1 MQNSPPS
8 PKQPENTPGT
18 QGKDSSP
25 TLPAITLP
33 KGGGAIRG
41 IGEKFAANPVTGTG
55 SMTVPIATSP
65 GRSGFGPQLSLSYD
79 SGAGNGPFGLGWS
92 LSLPSI
98 TRKTD
103 KGLPQYRDA
112 EESDVF
118 LLSGS
123 DDLVPVLVEI
133 AGAWVPE
140 RLPPRTVNG
149 VSYLI
154 KRYRPRI
161 EGLFAR
167 IERWTNLSDAK
178 DVFWRSISK
187 DNITTWYGKI
197 EESRILDPAET
208 TRIYSWLICES
219 YDDKGN
225 VIAYRYKK
233 ENSDPIDRA
242 RANEANRDDK
252 TRGAQPYLKSIHY
265 GNHTPYLPKLEP
277 DAPWPTLPALTEWY
291 FEVVLDYGE
300 HDKDAPEPE
309 DDPDVGPLWPQRK
322 DPFSTYRAG
331 FEIRTYRL
339 CRRVLMFHHFR
350 GVGGYDG
357 LVRATEFTYTEGPL
371 ASFMSGATQA
381 GFIREEN
388 RRYLRRSLPPL
399 EFSYSEARIETKIHE
414 LDPESAENLPM
425 GLDGLRYQWVDLDG
439 EGLSGILTEQ
449 AEGWFYK
456 RNLTPINS
464 PLGDGR
470 IQARLAPAELIAS
483 KPALSLNGTRAQF
496 LDLAGDGQLD
506 LVSFQ
511 GPTPGFYERTQD
523 EEWDPFVAFESL
535 PVLNWDDPNLKFV
548 DLSGDGHADVLI
560 TEDEVFRWHSSLG
573 EEGFGPQQTAL
584 QFRNEEEGPKLVFS
598 DGTQSIYLADFSGDG
613 LTDLARVRNG
623 EVCYWPNL
631 GYGRFGAKVTMDD
644 SPWFDLPDQFDQK
657 RVRLADIDGSGTTDI
672 LYLANNRVD
681 IYHNQSGNGWSKADS
696 LTNFPAIDNLSAVQ
710 VVDLLGNGT
719 ACLVWSSPLPAE
731 SSRPLRYVD
740 LFGGQKPHLLTTIVN
755 NLGATTSIKYAPS
768 TKFYLADKHAG
779 KPWITKLPFPVH
791 VVEHVATLDLVNG
804 NRFVLRHAF
813 HHGYFDG
820 EEREFRGFGMV
831 EQWDTE
837 ELGVLLESGA
847 IPESTNINV
856 ASFVPPVYTK
866 TWFHTGQFL
875 GRNHISDFFAGLL
888 NDEDSGEYYR
898 PQGSTDADT
907 EPLLLDD
914 TVLPIGLTT
923 GEEREACRCLKGSML
938 RSEIYGLD
946 GGEKEGIPYTI
957 TEQNFTIE
965 RLQPLGPNRHGVFFT
980 HPREAI
986 SYHYEREPAGP
997 RVNHALTLSVD
1008 EFGNV
1013 LRSLS
1018 VGYARA
1024 NVPDRQPEQDETHLT
1039 LTLNRVA
1046 NRDDRSD
1053 WRRTG
1058 VPVETSTFE
1067 LVKPPAVAQRFT
1079 YEELRDLFETLLP
1092 LDQHVPAPV
1101 STIPYE
1107 QWDWRKHW
1115 NPQTDPGGVINSKLR
1130 LIEQVRTDYYKDD
1143 LSGPLP
1149 LGQIESH
1156 AILHQ
1161 SYQRAFTPGLITQV
1175 FGDRVSDDMLLNE
1188 GKYLFSDGAWWI
1200 PSGRQSHDP
1209 NRFFLPTEFIDPFG
1223 GVTIVAYDEYSVS
1236 LARTQDPLG
1245 SVVSAKSNY
1254 RTISAY
1260 AITDPNG
1267 NRTAVRFDALG
1278 MVSATAVLGKLGQ
1291 GEGDALDDTSAE
1303 ELVGDDPTCR
1313 IEYSLFEWVTSRRPN
1328 FVRTFV
1334 RERHGAA
1341 NPRWQESY
1349 SYSDGI
1355 GREVMKKIQAEPGL
1369 APTRGPDGK
1378 LLRDPDST
1386 LHLDDTSPALRW
1398 IGSGRTVFDNK
1409 GNAIK
1414 KYEPFFSRTPEYES
1428 EPEVVEYGVSP
1439 VFHYDPLGRL
1449 IRTDHPNGSFSKVEF
1464 DAWQQTTWD
1473 ENDTVLESRWHADR
1487 VALPAADPE
1496 NRAAVLTAAHAG
1508 TPGRAYLDSLSRQ
1521 FLNEVDSGATGKH
1534 QTRFERDIEGNQRAV
1549 IDARNNLVAE
1559 QSFDMLG
1566 HKIYAHS
1573 ADAGASRTLMDV
1585 AGNAIRS
1592 WDSRDRAI
1600 RKMYDP
1606 LRRSTH
1612 LFVREGAGPELLLE
1626 RTVYGESHPNA
1637 ITLNLRLALH
1647 QHYDGAGVLTNERYD
1662 FKGNVLRTSRRLARE
1677 YKHDVD
1683 WSAADLAGIG
1693 SASAAL
1699 LESEIFASGTE
1710 YDALNRPTQLT
1721 TPDTSETILNYNP
1734 SNVLESVSVRLRGS
1748 AVSTPFVTNI
1758 DYNAKGQR
1766 EEIVYGNGTRT
1777 QYLYDPFT
1785 FRVARIRTTRSAG
1798 LSPIQDLS
1806 YTYDPVG
1813 NVVEMSDAAQQQVF
1827 FDNAVV
1833 SASGLYE
1840 YDALYRLTR
1849 SEGREHAGQLAT
1861 PQQPAAADIP
1871 RMNLPHPNDSQA
1883 MRRYVES
1890 YEYDP
1895 VGNILRMIHVANNGN
1910 WTRRYDYAPGSNR
1923 LLSTSIPS
1931 DPAIGPFSDSYDYD
1945 GHGNMIQMPHLPEL
1959 KWDLEDQLQSADLGG
1974 GGTAYYVQDAHGQRV
1989 RKVVERLGS
1998 SVEER
2003 IYLSGYE
2010 IFRRRTGDTVE
2021 VELETLHVM
2030 DNHRRVA
2037 LVETTIKDKG
2047 EPIASPSP
2055 VIRYQLDNHLGS
2067 VCLELDHAGA
2077 LLSYEEYYPF
2087 GNTSYHSARGAA
2099 EVSLKRYRYI
2109 GKERDEETGLYYC
2122 GARYYASW
2130 LGRWTSCDPAGLTD
2144 GSNVYSYVNNRPLSL
2159 SDPTGMWGLREFAVI
2174 AAVVVVGTVVTVA
2187 TAGAAGP
2194 LIVGAVASVG
2204 LTGTAA
2210 TVATG
2215 VAVGVV
2221 AGAAGGAAA
2230 GAAGEATR
2238 QTVHSRALGLG
2249 QESFSAGG
2257 IARAAGRGAVEGAAV
2272 GAAIGGVAALAT
2284 TAAGGAAIAAVGR
2297 VGQRVVPAAVRQG
2310 AGAVGRGVA
2319 TAGRAVAR
2327 AHGVRQAAQVAGRAA
2342 QGAARHLQA
2351 VGQASERAGLAAA
2364 RVAFQ
2369 NSGRGAGAVEV
2380 FASSG
2385 RISASFGADRPGL
2398 PRGQVSVDIGGEGA
2412 HASAIN
2418 LNPQRVTSTTPSR
2431 PIPRLVPGVGERLP
2445 LSSSTADLIT
2455 VEGAPLRA
2463 GAAQE
2468 IGRVLRPTGE
2478 IRLVHP
2484 ADYAAAAHPEVA
2496 TAAGGTVVHQ
2506 TTDAIG
2512 VTTTIIRRP

>member
-1 MQNSPPS
+1 M
-8 PKQPENTPGT
+8 
-18 QGKDSSP
+18 
-25 TLPAITLP
+25 
-33 KGGGAIRG
+33 
-41 IGEKFAANPVTGTG
+41 GEKFAANPVTGTG
-55 SMTVPIATSP
+55 SMTVPLATSP

-79 SGAGNGPFGLGWS
+79 SGAGNGPFGLGWN
-92 LSLPSI
+92 LSLAAI

-118 LLSGS
+118 LLSAS
-123 DDLVPVLVEI
+123 EDLVPVLVKK
-133 AGAWVPE
+133 GADWIPE
-140 RLPPRTVNG
+140 DLDPRTVNG
-149 VSYLI
+149 VAYRI

-167 IERWTNLSDAK
+167 IERWTNSTDGE

-187 DNITTWYGKI
+187 DNITTWYGKTR
-197 EESRILDPAET
+197 ESRITDPADH
-208 TRIYSWLICES
+208 TRIFSWLICES

-225 VIAYRYKK
+225 VIAYRYKT
-233 ENSDPIDRA
+233 EDSEPVDRA
-242 RANEANRDDK
+242 RANEANRSDK
-252 TRGAQPYLKSIHY
+252 TREAQQYLKRIHY
-265 GNHTPYLPKLEP
+265 GNHTPYLPKLKS
-277 DAPWPTLPALTEWY
+277 DAAWPTPPGDDQWF
-291 FEVVLDYGE
+291 FEVVFDYGE
-300 HDKDAPEPE
+300 HGKDIPQPGDHAPWPE
-309 DDPDVGPLWPQRK
+309 RK
-322 DPFSTYRAG
+322 DPFSSYRAG
-331 FEIRTYRL
+331 FEVRTYRL
-339 CRRVLMFHHFR
+339 CRRVLMFHHFPDIVADEAN
-350 GVGGYDG
+350 GIAAAPGYDG
-357 LVRATEFTYTEGPL
+357 LVRATEFSYQEGPL
-371 ASFMSGATQA
+371 ASLVSGVMQA
-381 GFIREEN
+381 GFKLLGN
-388 RRYLRRSLPPL
+388 GSYLRKSLPPL
-399 EFSYSEARIETKIHE
+399 EFRYSEAKIESEIHE
-414 LDPESAENLPM
+414 VDPESVENLPM
-425 GLDGLRYQWVDLDG
+425 GLDGSRYQWVDLDG

-456 RNLTPINS
+456 RNLSPISVPPGN
-464 PLGDGR
+464 GR
-470 IQARLAPAELIAS
+470 IQARFAPLELVAS
-483 KPALSLNGTRAQF
+483 KPALNLNGGRAQF
-496 LDLAGDGQLD
+496 LDLAGDGQLE
-506 LVSFQ
+506 LATFR
-511 GPTPGFYERTQD
+511 GPTPGFYERTSD
-523 EEWDPFVAFESL
+523 EGWEQFVSFDSL

-548 DLSGDGHADVLI
+548 DLTGDGHADVLI
-560 TEDEVFRWHSSLG
+560 TEDEVLRWHPSLG
-573 EEGFGPQQTAL
+573 EDGFGAAETKF
-584 QFRNEEEGPKLVFS
+584 QFHNEEEGPKLVFA

-613 LTDLARVRNG
+613 LTDLVRVRNG

-672 LYLANNRVD
+672 LYLASDRVD
-681 IYHNQSGNGWSKADS
+681 IYHNQSGNSWSSVES
-696 LTNFPAIDNLSAVQ
+696 LANFPAIDNLSAVQ
-710 VVDLLGNGT
+710 VIDLLGNGT
-719 ACLVWSSPLPAE
+719 ACLVWSSPLAGETP
-731 SSRPLRYVD
+731 RPMRYID
-740 LFGGQKPHLLTTIVN
+740 LMGGRKPHLLTKMVN
-755 NLGATTSIKYAPS
+755 NLGAETHVHYASS
-768 TKFYLADKHAG
+768 TKFYLQDKFSG
-779 KPWITKLPFPVH
+779 KPWITKLAFPVH
-791 VVEHVATLDLVNG
+791 VVERAETLDLISG
-804 NRFVLRHAF
+804 NRFVVRYAF

-820 EEREFRGFGMV
+820 EEREFRGFGMI

-837 ELGVLLESGA
+837 EFGLLQENGSLTTL
-847 IPESTNINV
+847 TNIDE
-856 ASFVPPVYTK
+856 SSYVPPVHTK
-866 TWFHTGQFL
+866 TWFHTGGYF
-875 GRNHISDFFAGLL
+875 GHNHISDFFGGLL
-888 NDEDSGEYYR
+888 SDEDQGEYYR
-898 PQGSTDADT
+898 EPGLTDAQA
-907 EPLLLDD
+907 EKLLLDD
-914 TVLPIGLTT
+914 TVLPNSLTAE
-923 GEEREACRCLKGSML
+923 EEREACRALKGAML
-938 RSEIYGLD
+938 RREVYALD
-946 GGEKEGIPYTI
+946 ASEKEGIPYTV

-965 RLQPLGPNRHGVFFT
+965 RLQPRATNRHGVFFT
-980 HPREAI
+980 HSREAI

-1008 EFGNV
+1008 EYGNV
-1013 LRSLS
+1013 LRSLT

-1024 NVPDRQPEQDETHLT
+1024 NVPDRQPEQNETHLT

-1046 NRDDRSD
+1046 NRDGQLDL
-1053 WRRTG
+1053 RRTG

-1067 LVKPPAVAQRFT
+1067 VVKPPAVAQRFT
-1079 YEELRDLFETLLP
+1079 YEELSGLLETLIP
-1092 LDQHVPAPV
+1092 LDQHEPPPV
-1101 STIPYE
+1101 NTIPYE

-1130 LIEQVRTDYYKDD
+1130 LIEQVHTDYYKDD

-1156 AILHQ
+1156 AIPYQ
-1161 SYQRAFTPGLITQV
+1161 SYQRTFTPGLITQV
-1175 FGDRVSDDMLLNE
+1175 FGDRVSDHMLQSE
-1188 GKYLFSDGAWWI
+1188 GKYLLSDGAWWI
-1200 PSGRQSHDP
+1200 PSGRQLHDP
-1209 NRFFLPTEFIDPFG
+1209 NRFFLPTQFIDPFG
-1223 GVTIVAYDEYSVS
+1223 AITIVTYDDYSLS
-1236 LARTQDPLG
+1236 LVRSEDPLG
-1245 SVVSAKSNY
+1245 NIVAAKNNY
-1254 RTISAY
+1254 RTISPY

-1267 NRTAVRFDALG
+1267 NRTAIRFDGLG

-1291 GEGDALDDTSAE
+1291 GEGDALDDTSPE
-1303 ELVGDDPTCR
+1303 ELAIDDPTCR
-1313 IEYSLFEWVTSRRPN
+1313 IEYSLFEWVTNSKPN

-1334 RERHGAA
+1334 RERHGAT

-1378 LLRDPDST
+1378 LLRNPDGT
-1386 LHLDDTSPALRW
+1386 LHLEDTSLALRW
-1398 IGSGRTVFDNK
+1398 IGTGRTVFDNK
-1409 GNAIK
+1409 GNPVK

-1428 EPEVVEYGVSP
+1428 EQEVVEYGVSP
-1439 VFHYDPLGRL
+1439 IFHYDPLGRL
-1449 IRTDHPNGSFSKVEF
+1449 VRTDHPNGSFSKIEF
-1464 DAWQQTTWD
+1464 NAWQQTTWD

-1487 VALPAADPE
+1487 VALPAANPE
-1496 NRAAVLTAAHAG
+1496 NRAAVLAAVHTA
-1508 TPGRAYLDSLSRQ
+1508 TPGVAYLDSLSRQ
-1521 FLNEVDSGATGKH
+1521 FLNVVDSGAKGKH

-1549 IDARNNLVAE
+1549 IDARNNLAAE

-1566 HKIYAHS
+1566 HKIYALS

-1585 AGNAIRS
+1585 AGNPIRS

-1662 FKGNVLRTSRRLARE
+1662 FKGNVLRTTRRLARE

-1683 WSAADLAGIG
+1683 WSAADLAGLG

-1699 LESEIFASGTE
+1699 LESEIFASATE

-1777 QYLYDPFT
+1777 QYHYDPFT
-1785 FRVARIRTTRSAG
+1785 FRVARIRTTRFAG
-1798 LSPIQDLS
+1798 LNPIQDLS
-1806 YTYDPVG
+1806 YIYDPVG

-1849 SEGREHAGQLAT
+1849 AEGREHAGQLAT
-1861 PQQPAAADIP
+1861 PQQPADADIP

-1895 VGNILRMIHVANNGN
+1895 VGNILRMIHLANNGN
-1910 WTRRYDYAPGSNR
+1910 WTRRYDYAPDSNR
-1923 LLSTSIPS
+1923 LQSTSIPS

-1945 GHGNMIQMPHLPEL
+1945 GHGNMTRMPHLAQL

-1998 SVEER
+1998 LVEER

-2010 IFRRRTGDTVE
+2010 IFRRRTGNTVE

-2037 LVETTIKDKG
+2037 LVETTTKDSG
-2047 EPIASPSP
+2047 GAIASPSP
-2055 VIRYQLDNHLGS
+2055 VVRYQLDNHLGS

-2159 SDPTGMWGLREFAVI
+2159 SDPTGMWGWREVAVI

-2215 VAVGVV
+2215 VAVGAI
-2221 AGAAGGAAA
+2221 AGAVGGAAA

-2257 IARAAGRGAVEGAAV
+2257 IARAAGRGAAEGAAV

-2327 AHGVRQAAQVAGRAA
+2327 APGVRQAAQVAGRAA
-2342 QGAARHLQA
+2342 EVAGRSLARLEVSAARRGVSVARGLYTPGSAASEAVEGFNRSFSAARTFGAAPPRAPLAPQGLTEQEFQA
-2351 VGQASERAGLAAA
+2351 
-2364 RVAFQ
+2364 
-2369 NSGRGAGAVEV
+2369 
-2380 FASSG
+2380 ASS
-2385 RISASFGADRPGL
+2385 
-2398 PRGQVSVDIGGEGA
+2398 
-2412 HASAIN
+2412 
-2418 LNPQRVTSTTPSR
+2418 
-2431 PIPRLVPGVGERLP
+2431 
-2445 LSSSTADLIT
+2445 T
-2455 VEGAPLRA
+2455 VRSRA
-2463 GAAQE
+2463 GALGDDIVVQGSRASGTASRTSDLDIAIRVSPEKFDE
-2468 IGRVLRPTGE
+2468 ILASSFGTPNPGSANLRTMQRAIETGKIQAGEVRLPGGGRLSSVRREVQSQLGREVDLSVVRQGGAFDIGPFRELR
-2478 IRLVHP
+2478 
-2484 ADYAAAAHPEVA
+2484 
-2496 TAAGGTVVHQ
+2496 
-2506 TTDAIG
+2506 
-2512 VTTTIIRRP
+2512 